1 MNSQKVKYFFVL
13 SLFSVAVIGSIVNS
27 AINYENISMVFTKLG
42 YPVYLIQIL
51 GLAQI
56 IGLTLIIFNKAHF
69 LLEWAYAGFFLNYT
83 LGAIAH
89 LSVKD
94 GNGASAVI
102 CLVLLFTTY
111 VLSRRVRELEAHKTL
126 SSNPELV

>member
-1 MNSQKVKYFFVL
+1 MNSQKIKYSVVL
-13 SLFSVAVIGSIVNS
+13 GLFSAAVIGSIVNS
-27 AINYENISMVFTKLG
+27 IINYETISMVFTKLG

-56 IGLTLIIFNKAHF
+56 IGLILIISNKAHF
-69 LLEWAYAGFFLNYT
+69 LLEWAYAGFFFNYT

-89 LSVKD
+89 PSVKD

-111 VLSRRVRELEAHKTL
+111 ILSRRVRELKLHKTL
-126 SSNPELV
+126 STHLELN